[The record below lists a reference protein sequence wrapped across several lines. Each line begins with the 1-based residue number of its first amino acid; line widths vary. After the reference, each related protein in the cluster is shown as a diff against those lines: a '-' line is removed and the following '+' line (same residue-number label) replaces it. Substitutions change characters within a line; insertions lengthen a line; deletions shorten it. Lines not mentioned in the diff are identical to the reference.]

1 MDADK
6 DVLQTT
12 KGRLWMLYVRKGMT
26 KVSGVMCT
34 WERSCKLEL
43 AAVYI
48 NNCVSSQS
56 SFLFWLFTLLSI
68 SLGRE
73 RDTDRQ
79 TDRQTDSKRSFSL
92 LLTNW
97 CPKCFRFSTM
107 DSDNCSKSAQFWEWP
122 CTHWKTYR
130 GAKPIT
136 FWVVSAEHKWKK

>member
-73 RDTDRQ
+73 RERERDRQ
-79 TDRQTDSKRSFSL
+79 TDRLQKKFQPTANQLMSKMLQVQHHGQRRL
-92 LLTNW
+92 
-97 CPKCFRFSTM
+97 
-107 DSDNCSKSAQFWEWP
+107 
-122 CTHWKTYR
+122 
-130 GAKPIT
+130 I
-136 FWVVSAEHKWKK
+136 